1 MQKIRNTL
9 SITLSSPTNEMKNLM
24 SKPNRTIIASFASAL
39 SDSDNLEAINTF
51 EEGHYVLH
59 VACASG
65 TNQRSPLSCALS
77 DRSIQSY
84 DRETL
89 KHIHTIKDAHSK
101 RITDLTQSSVASSGD
116 TNDCPLIVSSSE
128 DRLVKI
134 FDLRM
139 KGTQPAVC
147 LGLAKEEALSVSI
160 GYGGSLAAVGGSKG
174 QIHFYDLRNISG
186 SNIYAPLGSY
196 VDAHTEEVT
205 KVRFQNANN
214 GSNDTTSIMVTA
226 SEDGLV
232 NIFDTSQPSE
242 ELALKSVMN
251 IQSPLREV
259 GFFGPSL
266 EGIFC
271 LTGSETFSVWH
282 YDSAQRIVD
291 FGDMRT
297 MLSANSNIP
306 IHYMIGCHWDG
317 RDLNLLSG
325 NTNGDCAMFKV
336 DVGNISLKQIL
347 TGGHKS
353 SIRSFTALNNN
364 VIITGGEDSRM
375 CEWNVN
381 KSNNAPNMSP
391 GISRMAT
398 EASVSESNPPQV
410 GGGAIR
416 RHKKK
421 TEHRPY

>member
-1 MQKIRNTL
+1 
-9 SITLSSPTNEMKNLM
+9 MKMNIPI
-24 SKPNRTIIASFASAL
+24 SKPNRTLIASFASVL
-39 SDSDNLEAINTF
+39 DDSNNSGVINAF

-59 VACASG
+59 VACAQG
-65 TNQRSPLSCALS
+65 KNQTSPLSCALS
-77 DRSIQSY
+77 NRSIQSY

-89 KHIHTIKDAHSK
+89 KNIHTINDAHSK
-101 RITDLTQSSVASSGD
+101 RITDLTHSSVASSGD
-116 TNDCPLIVSSSE
+116 TTNCPLIVSSSE

-134 FDLRM
+134 FDLRI

-147 LGLAKEEALSVSI
+147 LGLTKEEALSVTI

-205 KVRFQNANN
+205 KVRFQKSHY
-214 GSNDTTSIMVTA
+214 GSSDTTSIMVTA

-259 GFFGPSL
+259 GFFGPSM
-266 EGIFC
+266 EGVFC

-291 FGDMRT
+291 FGDLRT
-297 MLSANSNIP
+297 MLSTNSNIQ
-306 IHYMIGCHWDG
+306 IQYMIGCHWDG
-317 RDLNLLSG
+317 HDLNLFSG
-325 NTNGDCAMFKV
+325 NTNGDCAIFKV
-336 DVGNISLKQIL
+336 DAGNISLKQIL
-347 TGGHKS
+347 TSGHKS
-353 SIRSFTALNNN
+353 SIRSFTALNDNS
-364 VIITGGEDSRM
+364 IITGGEDSRL
-375 CEWNVN
+375 CEWSVN
-381 KSNNAPNMSP
+381 KNSNITNASQNMP
-391 GISRMAT
+391 RKVA
-398 EASVSESNPPQV
+398 ASSASSERKPSQP

-416 RHKKK
+416 RHKTKK
-421 TEHRPY
+421 EHRPY

>member
-1 MQKIRNTL
+1 MNIP
-9 SITLSSPTNEMKNLM
+9 I
-24 SKPNRTIIASFASAL
+24 SKPNRTVIASFSSSL
-39 SDSDNLEAINTF
+39 GDSNNLGAINAF

-59 VACASG
+59 VTCASG
-65 TNQRSPLSCALS
+65 INQTSPLSCALS

-89 KHIHTIKDAHSK
+89 KNIHTINNAHSK

-116 TNDCPLIVSSSE
+116 TSNCPLIVSSSE

-134 FDLRM
+134 FDLRT
-139 KGTQPAVC
+139 KGAQPAVC

-174 QIHFYDLRNISG
+174 QIHFYDLRQISG
-186 SNIYAPLGSY
+186 SNINAPLGSY

-205 KVRFQNANN
+205 KVRFQHTNN

-251 IQSPLREV
+251 VQSPLREV

-297 MLSANSNIP
+297 MLSTNSNIP

-317 RDLNLLSG
+317 HDLNLLSG

-336 DVGNISLKQIL
+336 DAGNISLKQIL

-353 SIRSFTALNNN
+353 SIRSFTSLNDN

-375 CEWNVN
+375 CEWDVN
-381 KSNNAPNMSP
+381 KSINMPNASPNV
-391 GISRMAT
+391 SRKVAV
-398 EASVSESNPPQV
+398 ASISESNPPQP

-421 TEHRPY
+421 KEHRPY